1 MENNCLIPN
10 FDGFQITLNKS
21 SDSIYFRILNSVT
34 YQCYETSISQ
44 SDLRNG
50 NVNNIQK
57 AFVLYKKS
65 FMKEDHYNVVMEVKE
80 GNITLLFTA
89 LFDECFE
96 LSSKITI
103 PEIVSSDEMDV
114 SSALVRV
121 EMKQKEDN
129 QELERKFNQEI
140 SNIMKKMI
148 EMESIIQVMLDCEI
162 CIGTLCNNANLT
174 APFYTSLNT
183 INLEIKTYQAINQAL
198 STIREYNCG
207 NNYIYQIFYG
217 RIRKLKFMKKL
228 VFERDITRET
238 EIRNAYTNRQ
248 GHNHLPYETLQN
260 KDLDMIMPDK
270 FDFGKFYNGVLEKFS
285 ITHLNGVATL
295 ESVEKME
302 TLTSLEIVN
311 ADQLSNASTYI
322 AQLPNLK
329 NLTFKNCP
337 KIASDD
343 SAKLQDYCRKK
354 NITLSIS

>member
-10 FDGFQITLNKS
+10 FNGFQITLNKS

-65 FMKEDHYNVVMEVKE
+65 FMKEKDYNVVMEVKE

-129 QELERKFNQEI
+129 LKLE
-140 SNIMKKMI
+140 NIMKRMF
-148 EMESIIQVMLDCEI
+148 EMESLLQVILDCEI
-162 CIGTLCNNANLT
+162 CIGILHNNNNQCEQFNVPLNIVSLDIKKHANTNVL
-174 APFYTSLNT
+174 
-183 INLEIKTYQAINQAL
+183 L
-198 STIREYNCG
+198 SPIRYYNK
-207 NNYIYQIFYG
+207 NNHIYQIFYG

-228 VFERDITRET
+228 VFERDIQRENQ
-238 EIRNAYTNRQ
+238 IRNGYVNRITE
-248 GHNHLPYETLQN
+248 GYLPYETLSDVN
-260 KDLDMIMPDK
+260 LDIIMPEK
-270 FDFGKFYNGVLEKFS
+270 FDFGKFYNGILEEFS
-285 ITHLNGVATL
+285 ITHLNGIATL